1 MRKVIILVILALSI
15 FLCYTMVANGLEI
28 GESLA
33 ISNYE
38 DVEKSSKD
46 IDTLISQ
53 LANLNNEEFETKKEN
68 LQKAI
73 ESYKK
78 AKEEYEEMEAV
89 IEAAN
94 NQEVEVSLVDIYDV
108 DFLWTIIGNYGT
120 EEGIS
125 LKFDV
130 SRSASSSLISEEY
143 TMCDLKFTIS
153 GDYIALTDFIYDIEE
168 DSKLGFEISDFEIAR
183 GGENLQATF
192 TVKEVPIN
200 NENLTELQTSVDTGA
215 SSDNTNTANNTVT
228 NSSTTGN
235 TSINDTTTDIT
246 NTVY

>member
-1 MRKVIILVILALSI
+1 MRKLIILVILALSI

-28 GESLA
+28 GESIA

-38 DVEKSSKD
+38 KVETSSKD
-46 IDTLISQ
+46 IDTLISE
-53 LANLNNEEFETKKEN
+53 LVNLNDIEYKTKQETLKST
-68 LQKAI
+68 I
-73 ESYKK
+73 DSYKK
-78 AKEEYEEMEAV
+78 AKEEYEEMESV

-94 NQEVEVSLVDIYDV
+94 NQEVEISLVDIYDV

-130 SRSASSSLISEEY
+130 TRSASSSLVSEEY

-215 SSDNTNTANNTVT
+215 SVVDNTNTVNNTNTSTST
-228 NSSTTGN
+228 NSSTTG
-235 TSINDTTTDIT
+235 DTTMDDT